1 MKISVVIPAYNEE
14 KLLKKCLESLKNQI
28 EKPFEIIVVDNNSTD
43 KTAEVAQKMGAIVV
57 KELKQGI
64 SFARNAGFNAANGD
78 VIARLD
84 ADTVAPKDWILK
96 IRKILEKGV
105 EAVSG
110 PASYLN
116 LPGKIQ
122 FSHLPSLY
130 YFRFLKLL
138 FKNHMLFGL
147 NMALKK
153 SLWDKVKDEL
163 CMDNKKV
170 HEDFDL
176 AIHLWK
182 YAKIEFDKD
191 LKVATSP
198 RKWKSLRSDVE
209 YTARFVRMLRS
220 HGLIHFP
227 LKIQSLG

>member
-43 KTAEVAQKMGAIVV
+43 KTTQVAKKMGAIVV
-57 KELKQGI
+57 KEAKQGI
-64 SFARNAGFNAANGD
+64 SSARNAGFNTANGD

-96 IRKILEKGV
+96 IRQNLEKGV

-116 LPGKIQ
+116 LPEKIQ

-130 YFRFLKLL
+130 YFRFLKLF
-138 FKNHMLFGL
+138 FKKNMLFGP
-147 NMALKK
+147 NMAIKK
-153 SLWDKVKDEL
+153 SLWEKVKNEVCVD
-163 CMDNKKV
+163 DKKI

-176 AIHLWK
+176 AIHLWR
-182 YAKIEFDKD
+182 YAEIKFDRK
-191 LKVATSP
+191 LQVITSP
-198 RKWKSLRSDVE
+198 RRWKNPYFYFE
-209 YTARFVRMLRS
+209 YTYRLLKMLKS
-220 HGLIHFP
+220 HKLLHSPFRI
-227 LKIQSLG
+227 